1 METTEQQL
9 NHGQDN
15 LGEIVNQN
23 LELANRIEDAVLA
36 VNFGD
41 NRRIVPVANVETM
54 TQLYEAGIGLDSRVT
69 AEAKLGIASVFDR
82 IAFDSENVRSQSFAI
97 FEGEN
102 PIGSMSVLTTPKSW
116 IAKQRYFQKGVDGVK
131 VLDAHAISG
140 PELPEF
146 YIIPGWTK
154 VTDSHRGLLAHPG
167 FTAFRNVIEI
177 LEDSA
182 PDDTWMEAVAQGQLP
197 SDMRRKAFELSDNEV
212 GTVIP
217 FDEFPFDADMIG
229 VSSGGSTSTVKMAR
243 LLGLAKLDNL
253 GSVSTLGPVFA
264 KKIK

>member
-1 METTEQQL
+1 MKTTEQHL
-9 NHGQDN
+9 NHGQ
-15 LGEIVNQN
+15 EMVNQN
-23 LELANRIEDAVLA
+23 IELANRIEDAVLA

-41 NRRIVPVANVETM
+41 NRRIVPVADVETM
-54 TQLYEAGIGLDSRVT
+54 TQLSEAGLGLDYRVI
-69 AEAKLGIASVFDR
+69 AEAKPGIASVFDR
-82 IAFDSENVRSQSFAI
+82 ISFDPENVRSQSFAI

-102 PIGSMSVLTTPKSW
+102 PIGSMSVLTAPKSW
-116 IAKQRYFQKGVDGVK
+116 IAKQRYFQKGADGVK
-131 VLDAHAISG
+131 VLDAHTISG
-140 PELPEF
+140 SELPEF

-154 VTDSHRGLLAHPG
+154 VADSHRGSLAHPG
-167 FTAFRNVIEI
+167 FTTFRNIIEI

-182 PDDTWMEAVAQGQLP
+182 PDDTWMETVAQGQLP
-197 SDMRRKAFELSDNEV
+197 SDMSRKAFELSHNEV

-229 VSSGGSTSTVKMAR
+229 VSSEGSTSTVKMAR
-243 LLGLAKLDNL
+243 LLGLNKFDNL